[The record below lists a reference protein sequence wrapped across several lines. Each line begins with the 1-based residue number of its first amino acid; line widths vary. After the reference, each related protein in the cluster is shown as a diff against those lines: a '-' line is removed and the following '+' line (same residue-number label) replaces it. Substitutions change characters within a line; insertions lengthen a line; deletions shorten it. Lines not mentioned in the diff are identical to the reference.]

1 MRQPDIDEIVAFLDK
16 NDPGQLAA
24 LASENP
30 QYSKILKV
38 GHKAGPGSADE
49 LAVRRVVAQRG
60 LKRAAHLCEQQ
71 ITVTRSRLRSAS
83 TAQLVGQ
90 LAAAIGSASVFTTL
104 ALSFPKMSSYVAA
117 SISLAGAL
125 FGLIAQHLRLALGGG
140 NLLEVYKTLIECRAD
155 AAQLSDTLDVTA
167 ATDSTIPD
175 LVQKTNALCYRINLV
190 VPLA

>member
-1 MRQPDIDEIVAFLDK
+1 MRQPDIDEIVAFLDR
-16 NDPGQLAA
+16 NDPRQLAE
-24 LASENP
+24 LASANP

-49 LAVRRVVAQRG
+49 LNVRRSVALRG
-60 LKRAAHLCEQQ
+60 LKRAASLCEQQ
-71 ITVTRSRLRSAS
+71 ITATRSRLRSAS

-104 ALSFPKMSSYVAA
+104 ALSFPKTSSYVAA

-125 FGLIAQHLRLALGGG
+125 FGLVAQHLRSALGGG

-155 AAQLSDTLDVTA
+155 ASQLGDALETA
-167 ATDSTIPD
+167 SAADPMIGD
-175 LVQKTNALCYRINLV
+175 LVQKTNALCYRINV
-190 VPLA
+190 AVPLA